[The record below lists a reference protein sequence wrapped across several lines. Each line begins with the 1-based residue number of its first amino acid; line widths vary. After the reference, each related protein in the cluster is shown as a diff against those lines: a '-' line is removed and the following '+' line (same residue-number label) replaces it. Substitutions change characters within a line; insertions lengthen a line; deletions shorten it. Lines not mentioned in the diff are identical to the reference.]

1 MSAVSQSLNI
11 MIGDIPSGLMR
22 NIKSSILSCS
32 TSYGMDK
39 VTELSMRIY
48 DPGFQFSSNNY
59 FNIGR
64 DVTYTTKTI
73 RSINTTRTDNVAE
86 IDLINLKM
94 EIAEI
99 SVDQGD
105 GLNPIWTINCRTK
118 AIQQM
123 KRDKQPGTI
132 VGDST
137 DYVRAAATKY
147 GLKFIG
153 EATDKK
159 KQITKASGD
168 NEADSV
174 WDVITNLAGQAK
186 FKVFEA
192 DGVLYFAS
200 MKWLLH
206 KWGSHAVSYDVEEKD
221 PITSKIRKIRVTK
234 SFIPLVPTPEGKL
247 FELMNI
253 PSISKSDNNPMEAQG
268 QAVIAR
274 TNGTAIRPGMTVY
287 VGGIPTLEGYYL
299 VTAVDFDELSP
310 DPVGISF
317 STPERRPK
325 EKPIYLPVGPR
336 FPATDDGVGPDLLI
350 EYIRKGSI
358 GQLPALPPYARPRS

>member
-1 MSAVSQSLNI
+1 MLHPSQSLRVQ
-11 MIGDIPSGLMR
+11 IGDLPSLVMR
-22 NIKSSILSCS
+22 EINSSILSCS

-39 VTELSMRIY
+39 VTEISMQIH
-48 DPGFQFSSNNY
+48 DPEFKFGSNNY

-64 DVTYTTKTI
+64 DVLYTTKTI
-73 RSINTTRTDNVAE
+73 RNIDTTRSDGVAA
-86 IDLINLKM
+86 IDQIQLKM

-105 GLNPIWTINCRTK
+105 GLNPIWTVNCRTK

-123 KRDKQPGTI
+123 KRDKEPGTI

-137 DYVRAAATKY
+137 DYVRAAARKY
-147 GLKFIG
+147 GLEFIG

-159 KQITKASGD
+159 KQITKATGD

-174 WDVITNLAGQAK
+174 WDVISNLAGQAK

-206 KWGSHAVSYDVEEKD
+206 KWGSHLISYDVEEKNRNTGK
-221 PITSKIRKIRVTK
+221 TSNVTVTK
-234 SFIPLVPTPEGKL
+234 RFIPLVSTPEGKL
-247 FELMNI
+247 FELMKI
-253 PSISKSDNNPMEAQG
+253 PSISKSDNSPMEAQG
-268 QAVIAR
+268 QAVISR
-274 TNGTAIRPGMTVY
+274 TNGVAIRPGMTVY
-287 VGGIPTLEGYYL
+287 VGGIPTMEGYYL

-317 STPERRPK
+317 ATPERRPK
-325 EKPIYLPVGPR
+325 EKPVRFPVGPR
-336 FPATDDGVGPDLLI
+336 FPATDDGVGPDVLI
-350 EYIRKGSI
+350 HYIKTGSV
-358 GQLPALPPYARPRS
+358 GQLPAMPPYRRPGS

>member
-1 MSAVSQSLNI
+1 MPFPSQSLRI
-11 MIGDIPSGLMR
+11 QIGNLSPIVMR
-22 NIKSSILSCS
+22 DVKSSILSCS

-39 VTELSMRIY
+39 VTEVSMRIH

-64 DVTYTTKTI
+64 DVLYTTKTI
-73 RSINTTRTDNVAE
+73 RNITTKRTDNVAE
-86 IDLINLKM
+86 IDLIDLKM

-105 GLNPIWTINCRTK
+105 GINPIWTINCRTK

-137 DYVRAAATKY
+137 DYVRAAAKKY
-147 GLKFIG
+147 GLEFVG

-174 WDVITNLAGQAK
+174 WDVISNLASQAK

-206 KWGSHAVSYDVEEKD
+206 KWGSHSISYKVEAKD
-221 PITSKIRKIRVTK
+221 KSTGKISKVLVTK
-234 SFIPLVPTPEGKL
+234 SFIPLVSTPEGKL
-247 FELMNI
+247 FELMKM
-253 PSISKSDNNPMEAQG
+253 PSLSKSDNDPMEAQG

-274 TNGTAIRPGMTVY
+274 ANGTAIRPGMTVY
-287 VGGIPTLEGYYL
+287 VGGIPTMEGYYL

-317 STPERRPK
+317 ATPERRPK
-325 EKPIYLPVGPR
+325 EKPVYLPVGPR

-350 EYIRKGSI
+350 HYIKTGSVR
-358 GQLPALPPYARPRS
+358 QLPALPPYGKSGL